1 LRVAGGF
8 LANAPI
14 DQCKA
19 DCSTLILPLRTAS
32 SFPLPFRA
40 FNKENHDSIPAP
52 ITCAWPKAPVQA
64 ADAKPTQTQTLPTTT
79 NALLRR
85 LESHIHIN
93 IQQSIRHLSFASR
106 PSIAV

>member
-1 LRVAGGF
+1 LSVAGGV

-32 SFPLPFRA
+32 SFPLPFCA

-52 ITCAWPKAPVQA
+52 ITCAWPNAPAQA
-64 ADAKPTQTQTLPTTT
+64 ADAKPTQTLPTTT

-85 LESHIHIN
+85 LQSHIHIN
-93 IQQSIRHLSFASR
+93 IHQSIRHLSFASR